1 MPFSFENLTVYQ
13 RSLKLVEEVEVL
25 ATSLRGKASFSI
37 LDQLCRAALSVPLNI
52 AEGSG
57 RWHKKE
63 KKQFL
68 RVAKGSVFEMVPVF
82 QVLKRK
88 GLLSESGYARS
99 YGELESMAK
108 MLTGLEK
115 SIDALENAAP

>member
-13 RSLKLVEEVEVL
+13 RSLKLLEDIE
-25 ATSLRGKASFSI
+25 SLVSILKGKASFSL
-37 LDQLCRAALSVPLNI
+37 LDQLSRAALSVPLNI

-68 RVAKGSVFEMVPVF
+68 RVAKGSVFEMVPIL
-82 QVLKRK
+82 QVVRNRS
-88 GLLSESGYARS
+88 LLTEADYRQR
-99 YGELESMAK
+99 YDDLESLAK
-108 MLTGLEK
+108 MITGLEK
-115 SIDALENAAP
+115 SVDKLANSTP

>member
-13 RSLKLVEEVEVL
+13 RSLKLVEDVELIV
-25 ATSLRGKASFSI
+25 TSLKGKASFSI
-37 LDQLCRAALSVPLNI
+37 LDQLSRAALSVPLNI

-63 KKQFL
+63 KIQFL

-82 QVLKRK
+82 QVLRKRT
-88 GLLSESGYARS
+88 LISESDYQQRYAD
-99 YGELESMAK
+99 LAALAK
-108 MLTGLEK
+108 MITGLEK
-115 SIDALENAAP
+115 SVEDLRNEQP